1 MTVNPGF
8 GGQSFIDQ
16 CVEKIAGL
24 NAIKME
30 RQLNFDIE
38 VDGGVNTDTAKSLC

>member
-30 RQLNFDIE
+30 RQLNLRPAIFS
-38 VDGGVNTDTAKSLC
+38 TH